1 MRNPWVLSILT
12 VLVFLFISTAISWLG
27 VRNRLDTLSS
37 HEQFTVIN
45 DSVETSVVVK
55 HDFLNI
61 VILHLKNPSLK
72 NKGNFRFSII
82 SPEGSEIR
90 QLEFTGYN
98 VGDPSDL
105 RFQFDPIP
113 ESFGKEFI
121 LRVEAVSEEG
131 NLISASTGK
140 DGNLAFSAYY
150 RAISK
155 TQALKAIF
163 GTWEKI
169 IANDLT
175 FFVSWV
181 FVLGLTVYLAN
192 RKE

>member
-1 MRNPWVLSILT
+1 MRNPWVLAILT
-12 VLVFLFISTAISWLG
+12 VVGFLLISMAISWLG

-37 HEQFTVIN
+37 HEQFTVIS
-45 DSVETSVVVK
+45 DSVETSVVVN
-55 HDFLNI
+55 HNFLNI
-61 VILHLKNPSLK
+61 VILHLKNPSL
-72 NKGNFRFSII
+72 NNTGDFRFSIVN
-82 SPEGSEIR
+82 PEGSEIR

-121 LRVEAVSEEG
+121 LRVEAVSKEG

-150 RAISK
+150 RTVSK
-155 TQALKAIF
+155 KQALEELF
-163 GTWEKI
+163 GTWKKNT
-169 IANDLT
+169 ANDLT
-175 FFVSWV
+175 FFVSWA